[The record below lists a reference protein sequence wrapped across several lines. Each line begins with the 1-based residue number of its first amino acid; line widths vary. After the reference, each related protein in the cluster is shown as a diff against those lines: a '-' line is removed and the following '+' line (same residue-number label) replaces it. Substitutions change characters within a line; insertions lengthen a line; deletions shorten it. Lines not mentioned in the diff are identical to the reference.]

1 MLEKKPKKRQE
12 AQPLAAVD
20 ASSASSVLVSSPT
33 IIEEN
38 APKVKVAKATSER
51 STKKEHKNKGGLT
64 MSSKVADLNLKFYEE
79 QIEGTL
85 EDFKARVEAVP
96 RDEYWVLAIVHDRDQ
111 VADEIFV
118 ESFKKLHIHTL
129 TLKRG
134 KDKDGRTERR
144 KVSTFLNL
152 LGVNFREGV
161 DDAIWENRGVERIK
175 NLGAAVAYLTHE
187 TPEAEASGK
196 EIYDRC
202 EIFSN
207 LTPEEIDQ
215 LREGYVSISHSKHKV
230 NIDEQIAL
238 ADDAFKVGY
247 TGAKSW
253 DEFEA
258 SLPFVLQKGS
268 TYNLLRKRYSQGV
281 DRRMEERTDILRL
294 CVFIK
299 GEANQGKTYAAK
311 PAFDEKGLRVI
322 KIGDGGKTGKFDSL
336 TDAHD
341 VLILDDAIVHDVLG
355 MADNNAVKVYRRGA
369 ENPYWCGSYF
379 IVTSNLSFE
388 DWAKRC
394 GVDDYTM
401 TAAKSRFYICDILE
415 QADGRKFLHVPFDC
429 ISKRGTPTEQR
440 ARRDRF
446 IEFRKDF
453 ERIINEYRP
462 SDEEVDYSMI

>member
-20 ASSASSVLVSSPT
+20 ASSASSSCSSSPT

-38 APKVKVAKATSER
+38 APKVKAAKATSER

-134 KDKDGRTERR
+134 KDKDGRAERR

-258 SLPFVLQKGS
+258 SLPFVLQKG
-268 TYNLLRKRYSQGV
+268 
-281 DRRMEERTDILRL
+281 
-294 CVFIK
+294 
-299 GEANQGKTYAAK
+299 
-311 PAFDEKGLRVI
+311 
-322 KIGDGGKTGKFDSL
+322 
-336 TDAHD
+336 
-341 VLILDDAIVHDVLG
+341 
-355 MADNNAVKVYRRGA
+355 
-369 ENPYWCGSYF
+369 
-379 IVTSNLSFE
+379 
-388 DWAKRC
+388 
-394 GVDDYTM
+394 
-401 TAAKSRFYICDILE
+401 
-415 QADGRKFLHVPFDC
+415 
-429 ISKRGTPTEQR
+429 
-440 ARRDRF
+440 
-446 IEFRKDF
+446 
-453 ERIINEYRP
+453 
-462 SDEEVDYSMI
+462 